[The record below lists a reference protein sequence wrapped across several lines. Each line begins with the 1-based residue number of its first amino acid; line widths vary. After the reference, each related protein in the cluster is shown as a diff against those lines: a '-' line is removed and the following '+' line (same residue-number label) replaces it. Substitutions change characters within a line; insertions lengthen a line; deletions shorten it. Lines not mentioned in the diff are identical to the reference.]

1 MDPLTWLSG
10 LAAGVA
16 IMAAVAALFAHQ
28 HRKRELQILEQANQ
42 LLEMVEVHRG
52 DDLYLHQDLLTW
64 DEVQERLKAG
74 ALIGLQM
81 DYREIKRRIGA

>member
-1 MDPLTWLSG
+1 MDPLTWFSG
-10 LAAGVA
+10 FAAGVA
-16 IMAAVAALFAHQ
+16 ITGIVSLIRAHRE
-28 HRKRELQILEQANQ
+28 RKYFLRQAQ
-42 LLEMVEVHRG
+42 RSEHLLEMVETHRG

-64 DEVQERLKAG
+64 DEVQGRLKAG